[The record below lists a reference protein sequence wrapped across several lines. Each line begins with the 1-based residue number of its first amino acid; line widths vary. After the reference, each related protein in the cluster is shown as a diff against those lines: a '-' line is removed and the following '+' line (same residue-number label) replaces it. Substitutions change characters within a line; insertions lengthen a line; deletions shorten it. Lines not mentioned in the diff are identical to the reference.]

1 MTAQVEACDE
11 PSALPHLALVTL
23 VPFCRDLDR
32 GLVVVRFNPV
42 GGRDLI
48 DPIEAIKPV
57 A

>member
-1 MTAQVEACDE
+1 MAAKVEASDE
-11 PSALPHLALVTL
+11 PSALPHLALITV
-23 VPFCRDLDR
+23 VPFLRGLNR
-32 GLVVVRFNPV
+32 GLVVVRFDPV